1 MLYPDL
7 ASPPMPPLKPVP
19 KISMNSRGG
28 AFLLR
33 FAERLAVGLLSLLVL
48 VWAADYALFRLRL
61 AQGQAYASVQVNHF
75 LEVPLKNGHR
85 QYDYVSSDQESCVRA
100 LFPHGAMLPCWYL
113 RRHPDRRE
121 DV

>member
-1 MLYPDL
+1 MLYPDW
-7 ASPPMPPLKPVP
+7 ASLPMPPAKPVP

-28 AFLLR
+28 AFLMR
-33 FAERLAVGLLSLLVL
+33 AAERVAVGLLATVVL
-48 VWAADYALFRLRL
+48 AWVADYALFRLRL
-61 AQGQAYASVQVNHF
+61 AHGQAYESVEVNHF

-85 QYDYVSSDQESCVRA
+85 QYDYVSSDREGCVRA
-100 LFPHGAMLPCWYL
+100 LFPHGAVLPCWYL